1 MKDII
6 CPKCSTTFKVDEA
19 SIADIAKQVRDDQ
32 FDQELNVRMALL
44 EKEKES
50 ALKLV
55 EATVKN
61 SMQENIS
68 KKEQEIAELK
78 AKNLNA
84 EMEKTISVSDAI
96 RTIEKQRDDLV
107 NELKLKELE
116 KQNIESSLKSQ
127 FASDLQNRNEIIKMR
142 EDEIAQ
148 VRDMKMKLSTK
159 MLGESLEQY
168 CENEFN
174 KIRAT
179 AFKGAIFEKDNNS
192 KSGSKGDFI
201 YREFDDARNEIISIM
216 FEMKNEADQTA
227 TKKKNED
234 FFKELD
240 KDRTEKKCEFAIL
253 VSVLEGESELYNSGI
268 VDVSYK
274 FKKMYVVRPQFFIA
288 IITLLRNAALTSLA
302 YKAEL
307 AIMKNQSMDI
317 TNFENKLNDFRS
329 AFGNNYRLAAERFRK
344 AIDSIDSSIAA
355 LNKTKDHLL
364 ASENNLRI
372 ANNKA
377 DDLTIKKLTKGNPT
391 MSAKFNDLAK
401 NDEVL
406 RLGESDDDVDDDVDD
421 DDDDDDNED

>member
-268 VDVSYK
+268 LDVSYK

-329 AFGNNYRLAAERFRK
+329 AFGNNYRLAAERFKK
-344 AIDSIDSSIAA
+344 AIESIDSSIAA

-406 RLGESDDDVDDDVDD
+406 RLVESDDD

>member
-268 VDVSYK
+268 LDVSYK

-406 RLGESDDDVDDDVDD
+406 RLGESDDDD
-421 DDDDDDNED
+421 DDDDDDNDDNED

>member
-179 AFKGAIFEKDNNS
+179 AFKGASFEKDNNS

-240 KDRTEKKCEFAIL
+240 KDRIEKKCEFAIL

-268 VDVSYK
+268 LDVSYK

-406 RLGESDDDVDDDVDD
+406 RLGESDDDVDDD
-421 DDDDDDNED
+421 DDDDDDNDED

>member
-6 CPKCSTTFKVDEA
+6 CPVCKSTFKVDEA

-32 FDQELNVRMALL
+32 FDQELNARMALL

-148 VRDMKMKLSTK
+148 VRDMKKKLSTK

-179 AFKGAIFEKDNNS
+179 AFKGASFEKDNNS

-201 YREFDDARNEIISIM
+201 YREFDDAGNEIISIM
-216 FEMKNEADQTA
+216 FEMKNEADETA

-268 VDVSYK
+268 LDVSYK
-274 FKKMYVVRPQFFIA
+274 FEKMYVVRPQFFIA

-307 AIMKNQSMDI
+307 AIVKNQSMDI
-317 TNFENKLNDFRS
+317 TNFENQLNDFRAS
-329 AFGNNYRLAAERFRK
+329 FGNNYRLAAERFKK
-344 AIDSIDSSIAA
+344 AIDSIDNSITA
-355 LNKTKDHLL
+355 LNKTKEHLV
-364 ASENNLRI
+364 ASENNLRL

-406 RLGESDDDVDDDVDD
+406 KLGDADTNADDTNADDA
-421 DDDDDDNED
+421 DDNDED